1 MSNRSDKM
9 ANWPI
14 GKLLFSMG
22 LPAVFSMLIQA
33 LYNVVDAIYIS
44 KYSQNAL
51 FAIGVVTPFV
61 MLGLSIALG
70 SGVGIGTTV
79 ARRLGEKNKDE
90 AQAVASTGF
99 ILTIIHI
106 VITMLLCL
114 LLGIPFIKLFTNRSE
129 IVTLGFSYMSICMF
143 VCFGQ
148 HISIFYERLM
158 QGQSNML
165 VPMFAQLLGAITN
178 IILDPILIFGTSF
191 IPAMG
196 IKGAAIA
203 TVLGQILQMIFC
215 FSFYKKDEV
224 KIKLKG
230 LKLESKRIKDIYA
243 LGLPTMIMNSVISVT
258 TILMNSIL
266 VDFSEDAVSSLSIY
280 FKLQSFVFMPAF
292 GFAQGA
298 LPILSYNYG
307 AMNRKRYVDTFR
319 LFLTTNIVLLFL
331 GTLLFR
337 FKTDLVL
344 SFFTMNDH
352 LNSIATNAL
361 QTICLSFIP
370 AAISISMGNIFQSF
384 GKGIWSMMQSIL
396 RQIVLLVP
404 IAYFLSRTGILSN
417 VWYAYPI
424 AELIVCLLFIPLAIN
439 IYKKHFN
446 VN

>member
-9 ANWPI
+9 ATWPI
-14 GKLLFSMG
+14 AKLLFSMG

-33 LYNVVDAIYIS
+33 LYNVVDSIYIS
-44 KYSQNAL
+44 KYSQDAL

-61 MLGLSIALG
+61 MIGLSIALG
-70 SGVGIGTTV
+70 SGVGIATIV

-90 AQAVASTGF
+90 AEAVASTGI
-99 ILTIIHI
+99 ILTICHI
-106 VITMLLCL
+106 AITMLLCFT
-114 LLGIPFIKLFTNRSE
+114 LGKKFIGLFTDRPE
-129 IVTLGFSYMSICMF
+129 IMTLGWAYMSICMYF
-143 VCFGQ
+143 CFGQ
-148 HISIFYERLM
+148 HFAVFYERLM

-165 VPMFAQLLGAITN
+165 VPMFAQMFGAITN

-203 TVLGQILQMIFC
+203 TVIGQILQMMIC
-215 FSFYKKDEV
+215 LILYKKNEV

-230 LKLESKRIKDIYA
+230 LKLELKRIKGIYA

-258 TILMNSIL
+258 TTLMNTIL

-280 FKLQSFVFMPAF
+280 FKLQSFVFMPVF

-307 AMNRKRYVDTFR
+307 AMNKKRYVDTFK

-344 SFFTMNDH
+344 SFFTMSDH
-352 LNSIATNAL
+352 LNIIATAAL
-361 QTICLSFIP
+361 QTICFSFIP

-384 GKGIWSMMQSIL
+384 GQGIYSMLQSIL
-396 RQIVLLVP
+396 RQIILLVP
-404 IAYFLSRTGILSN
+404 IAYLLSRTGVLAN

-424 AELIVCLLFIPLAIN
+424 SETIVCLIYIPLTI
-439 IYKKHFN
+439 ITFRKHFN

>member
-22 LPAVFSMLIQA
+22 LPATFSMLIQA
-33 LYNVVDAIYIS
+33 LYNVVDSIYIS
-44 KYSQNAL
+44 RYSQDAL

-61 MLGLSIALG
+61 MIGLSIALG
-70 SGVGIGTTV
+70 SGVGVATIV
-79 ARRLGEKNKDE
+79 ARRLGEKNRDE
-90 AQAVASTGF
+90 AQAVASTGLVLTF
-99 ILTIIHI
+99 CHILI
-106 VITMLLCL
+106 VMVLCFT
-114 LLGIPFIKLFTNRSE
+114 LGKPFIQLFTDRPE
-129 IVTLGFSYMSICMF
+129 IVTLGLSYMSICMYF
-143 VCFGQ
+143 CFGQ
-148 HISIFYERLM
+148 HLSVFYERLM

-165 VPMFAQLLGAITN
+165 VPMFAQMSGAITN
-178 IILDPILIFGTSF
+178 IVLDPILIFGTAT

-203 TVLGQILQMIFC
+203 TVLGQILQMIIC
-215 FSFYKKDEV
+215 LIFYKKEEV
-224 KIKLKG
+224 KIVLKG
-230 LKLESKRIKDIYA
+230 IKLELNRIKGIYS

-258 TILMNSIL
+258 TTLMNTII

-280 FKLQSFVFMPAF
+280 FKLQSFVFMPVF

-307 AMNRKRYVDTFR
+307 AMNKKRYVDTFK
-319 LFLTTNIVLLFL
+319 LFLTTNIILLIF

-344 SFFTMNDH
+344 SFFTMSDH
-352 LNSIATNAL
+352 LNMIATDAL
-361 QTICLSFIP
+361 RTICLSFIP

-384 GKGIWSMMQSIL
+384 GQGFYSMMQSIL

-404 IAYFLSRTGILSN
+404 IAYLLSRTGVLAN

-424 AELIVCLLFIPLAIN
+424 SELIVCLIYIPLTIMTF
-439 IYKKHFN
+439 KRHFN

>member
-33 LYNVVDAIYIS
+33 LYNVVDSIYIS
-44 KYSQNAL
+44 RYSQDGL

-61 MLGLSIALG
+61 MIGLSIALG
-70 SGVGIGTTV
+70 SGVGVSTIV
-79 ARRLGEKNKDE
+79 ARRLGEKNKYE
-90 AQAVASTGF
+90 ANAVASTGF

-106 VITMLLCL
+106 IITMLLCL
-114 LLGIPFIKLFTNRSE
+114 LLGKPFIKLFTDRPE
-129 IVTLGFSYMSICMF
+129 IIALGLSYMTTCMYF
-143 VCFGQ
+143 CFGQ
-148 HISIFYERLM
+148 HFAVFYERLM

-178 IILDPILIFGTSF
+178 IILDPILIFGTAS

-203 TVLGQILQMIFC
+203 TVIGQILQMIIC
-215 FSFYKKDEV
+215 LVFYGKNEV
-224 KIKLKG
+224 KIILKNI
-230 LKLESKRIKDIYA
+230 KLEAKRIKDIY
-243 LGLPTMIMNSVISVT
+243 GIGIPTMIMNSVTSVT
-258 TILMNSIL
+258 TTLMNSIL
-266 VDFSEDAVSSLSIY
+266 VTFSEDAVSSLSIY
-280 FKLQSFVFMPAF
+280 FKLQSFVFMPCF

-307 AMNRKRYVDTFR
+307 AMNKKRYVDTFK

-344 SFFTMNDH
+344 SFFTMSDH
-352 LNSIATNAL
+352 LNIIATNSL

-370 AAISISMGNIFQSF
+370 AAISISMGNVFQSF
-384 GKGIWSMMQSIL
+384 GQGIYSMAQSIL

-404 IAYFLSRTGILSN
+404 IAYFLSRTGILAN

-424 AELIVCLLFIPLAIN
+424 SESIVCLTFIPLAI
-439 IYKKHFN
+439 YTFKKHFN